1 MKKTLL
7 RGTTAV
13 TLASL
18 LSLLPA
24 GTALANC
31 SATADPGGCPIT
43 AVGLSF
49 DRCFGS
55 NPASPSPTQIGNQL
69 CGGVKDLNT
78 LANNLGNDANKAVQD
93 AERDAKAAL
102 KVIGRDAINPDAI
115 TDYNKAAAFVR
126 DIKTDFDRFLAD
138 PQCGSKASLDS
149 LNQFFQ
155 SQMQNIVAIGGI
167 AGRLGDAAL
176 ATAPA
181 AVEGGKILTEIGGLA
196 GDIATAGPKA
206 KQQADVLAKAIQDLQ
221 KEAAQIAALNLT
233 SVVGDGASLVSTVG
247 PFLGECGGC
256 ASAMATAIGALAGG
270 STATGAG
277 AAACPETAVEFG
289 GACWVTVG
297 GVPVALSSGLIA
309 ALGSAPCS
317 AATGDLS
324 KMADYVAK
332 IQKFVDST
340 VKLVQSVRNSMTA
353 LVAASDALTKLGQE
367 LGSKS
372 APRLQRIE
380 TSLNAA
386 IDTLNKASQI
396 VEDDVA
402 PKAARLGGDLL
413 TQIGDN
419 TNKLVVCYGK
429 MQDVTEEIGGE
440 AGQAMAD
447 YIAAGALLVDGGQVL
462 TNIATQGQTGINA
475 AKNKADSEWKAINQ
489 DERAIYKDV
498 WGTNPGAPLDFGKA
512 AQNLLAFATNTSS
525 RNKVLS
531 DIGDAAS
538 RLLALPGK
546 ALDAG
551 KNAFLNLNT
560 LKPNARSKFDQAAVK
575 AHSSLVKFQAQK
587 SASKGRRFVV
597 PKFAPGQLPIV
608 KTGVVNKN
616 IAKAKLGALPA
627 K

>member
-1 MKKTLL
+1 MKSTFL
-7 RGTTAV
+7 RGMTAV
-13 TLASL
+13 TLAPL

-55 NPASPSPTQIGNQL
+55 NPLSPSPTQIGNQL

-78 LANNLGNDANKAVQD
+78 LAKNLGNDANKAIQD

-102 KVIGRDAINPDAI
+102 KVIGKDAINPDAI
-115 TDYNKAAAFVR
+115 ADYNKAAAFVK

-155 SQMQNIVAIGGI
+155 SQMQNLVALGGI
-167 AGRLGDAAL
+167 AGKLGDAAL

-181 AVEGGKILTEIGGLA
+181 AVEGGKILTELAGLA
-196 GDIATAGPKA
+196 GDVAAAGPNA
-206 KQQADVLAKAIQDLQ
+206 KKQADALTKAIQDLQ

-233 SVVGDGASLVSTVG
+233 SVVGDGAALVSTVG

-270 STATGAG
+270 STAAGAG

-289 GACWVTVG
+289 GSCWVTVG

-309 ALGSAPCS
+309 ALGSAPCT
-317 AATGDLS
+317 AATGNVA
-324 KMADYVAK
+324 KMADYISK

-353 LVAASDALTKLGQE
+353 LVAASDALAKLGHE

-402 PKAARLGGDLL
+402 PRAARLGGDLL

-429 MQDVTEEIGGE
+429 MQDVSEEIGGE
-440 AGQAMAD
+440 AGQAMVD
-447 YIAAGALLVDGGQVL
+447 YIAAGALLVDGGQIL
-462 TNIATQGQTGINA
+462 TNIATQGQTGITA
-475 AKNKADSEWKAINQ
+475 AKNKADSEWKAVNK
-489 DERAIYKDV
+489 DERDVYKDV

-512 AQNLLAFATNTSS
+512 AQNLIGFGTNASA
-525 RNKVLS
+525 RNKLLS

-551 KNAFLNLNT
+551 KNAFLNLNN

-587 SASKGRRFVV
+587 SGVKGRRLIV
-597 PKFAPGQLPIV
+597 PKITTTTLPMV
-608 KTGVVNKN
+608 KLGVQNKN
-616 IAKAKLGALPA
+616 VTKIKLGPLPT